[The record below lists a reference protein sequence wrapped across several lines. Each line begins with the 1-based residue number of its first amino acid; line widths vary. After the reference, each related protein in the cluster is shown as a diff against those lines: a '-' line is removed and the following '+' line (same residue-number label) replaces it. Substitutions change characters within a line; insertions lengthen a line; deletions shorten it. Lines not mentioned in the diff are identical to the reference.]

1 MSLEHSIGDSQELAA
16 LYLAGAMTP
25 SETSA
30 FESHLAHGCARCDE
44 ELRGLGG
51 VLDNLVG
58 APACI
63 EPDPDIKRRLL
74 ARIDEPHRANS
85 DASAAASSDQSP
97 QVWRRWAPDG
107 GGLDHVIRRGS
118 DNDWEATG
126 INGIDVRRL
135 FVDPARNQMT
145 MLVRMAAGTAYPRHI
160 HDGPEECLVLE
171 GDLRVGDDVLRKG
184 DYQRMASGSRHPVQS
199 TDGGCL
205 LMIVSSLTD
214 ELE

>member
-16 LYLAGAMTP
+16 LYVAGAMTP
-25 SETSA
+25 AETSA
-30 FESHLAHGCARCDE
+30 FETHLAHGCARCDE
-44 ELRGLGG
+44 ELRSLGG
-51 VLDNLVG
+51 VLEDLVG
-58 APACI
+58 VPGSI
-63 EPDPDIKRRLL
+63 EPDPDVKRGLL
-74 ARIDEPHRANS
+74 ARIEEPHRAHS
-85 DASAAASSDQSP
+85 DASSAPSTAQSP
-97 QVWRRWAPDG
+97 QVWRRWSSDAA
-107 GGLDHVIRRGS
+107 GLDHVIRRAG

-126 INGIDVRRL
+126 IDGINVRRL

-171 GDLRVGDDVLRKG
+171 GDLRVGDEHLRKG
-184 DYQRMASGSRHPVQS
+184 DYQRMAPGSRHPVQS

-205 LMIVSSLTD
+205 LMIVSSLSD